1 MHPASCLYSGNAAFI
16 EGLYESFLADPASVT
31 PEWRAYFE
39 ALVSGGERP
48 DSPHGPTIARML
60 EIAARS
66 PSATAVQANVGVPD
80 DGKQVAVLQLINS
93 YRFMGHR
100 QARLDPLSQHTRP
113 QVPELDPRFH
123 GLGAEDMQRRFYIGS
138 LQGLD
143 VQQVPLQQIIDIVS
157 GTYCGTIGAE
167 YMHIVETAQKRW
179 IQQRLEPILG
189 RPRFSSDKKRWL
201 LDRLVAA
208 GALEEYLHRKY
219 VGQKRFSLEGGESA
233 IPLLDQVMEDA
244 GRHGVK
250 EVVVGMAHRGRL
262 NVLVNIVGKHPSKL
276 FDEFEGRSR
285 EARLGD
291 VKYHLGYSSDIE
303 TSHGPV
309 HVTLAFNPSHLEII
323 DPVVEGS
330 VRARQDRRGDIERNQ
345 VLPVLIHGDA
355 AFAGQGVVMET
366 FNLSQ
371 TRGYTT
377 GGTVHVILNNQIG
390 FTTSDPLDSRS
401 TLYCTDVAKMVQ
413 APIFHVNGDDPE
425 AVALVAQIALDFR
438 MEFNKDVVID
448 LVCYRKHGHSEADE
462 PAATQPIMYQH
473 IRRHPGVRKLYAERL
488 VGEGVITAE
497 TLEQM
502 TQAYVSALENNIV
515 VSRPY
520 ANVHDTR
527 YLINYEPYRNTHWRE
542 PCPTSI
548 DLPQV
553 VELTARMTEYPGK
566 FELHRAVKKVVED
579 RRRMAE
585 GEMPL
590 DWGYTETLAYAA
602 LLRDGHPV
610 RISGQDSARGTFFH
624 RHAVLHDQ
632 KSGDTFL
639 PLQNIAPDQASFLVI
654 NSTLSE
660 EAVLGFEY
668 GYASAEPRS
677 LVIWE
682 AQFGDF
688 ANGAQVVIDQ
698 FIASCEEKWGRF
710 CGLTM
715 LLPHGYDGQGPEH
728 SSARLERFLQL
739 CAEDN
744 MQVVYPTTPA
754 QMFHMIRRQ
763 VMRPH
768 RKPLVVMSPKALLR
782 HRLSVSS
789 LDDIVHGSFQPVIG
803 EIDRL
808 DPEKVSRLLICS
820 GKIYFDLLESRR
832 EQGIDDVAIVRI
844 EQLYPF
850 PREEVQA
857 AAALFPRV
865 REFVWV
871 QEEPRNQ
878 GAWTVM
884 LSKRHLGG
892 CFPGDLPLL
901 CVARPYS
908 ASPAVG
914 YHALHVKQQQEVV
927 DEALNRRDTAE
938 QAQGKQTRKKSA

>member
-1 MHPASCLYSGNAAFI
+1 MQPPSCLSSGNAAFI
-16 EGLYESFLADPASVT
+16 EDLYEAFLSEPTSVSQ
-31 PEWRAYFE
+31 EWQHYFANLSE
-39 ALVSGGERP
+39 SQAGPR
-48 DSPHGPTIARML
+48 DQAHGPVRERMIAQASGPKL
-60 EIAARS
+60 
-66 PSATAVQANVGVPD
+66 SASNAPWD
-80 DGKQVAVLQLINS
+80 DGKQVAVLQLLNA

-100 QARLDPLSQHTRP
+100 QARLDPLNQHERP
-113 QVPELDPRFH
+113 HVPELDLAFH
-123 GLGAEDMQRRFYIGS
+123 GLDFADLDRVFNSGS
-138 LQGLD
+138 LQGRD
-143 VQQVPLQQIIDIVS
+143 SHQAPLREILEIAS
-157 GTYCGTIGAE
+157 STYCGTIGAE

-179 IQQRLEPILG
+179 IQQRLEPIRG
-189 RPRFSSDKKRWL
+189 RLQLTPEKKRWL
-201 LDRLVAA
+201 LGRLVAA

-233 IPLLDQVMEDA
+233 IALLDQVLVDA
-244 GRHGVK
+244 ARHGTK

-262 NVLVNIVGKHPSKL
+262 NILVNIVGKHPSKL
-276 FDEFEGRSR
+276 FDEFEGRSH

-303 TSHGPV
+303 TPHGPI

-330 VRARQDRRGDIERNQ
+330 VRARQDRRGDFERNQ
-345 VLPVLIHGDA
+345 VLPLLIHGDA

-377 GGTVHVILNNQIG
+377 GGTVHVIINNQIG

-413 APIFHVNGDDPE
+413 APIFHVNADAPE
-425 AVALVAQIALDFR
+425 AVALVAQVALDYR
-438 MEFNKDVVID
+438 MEFSKDVVID

-473 IRRHPGVRKLYAERL
+473 VRRHPGVRTIYAERL
-488 VGEGVITAE
+488 IAEGIIKPGDA
-497 TLEQM
+497 EQM
-502 TQAYVSALENNIV
+502 ATDYVEALENNVV

-520 ANVHDTR
+520 ASVHDTS
-527 YLINYEPYRNTHWRE
+527 YLINYEPYRNAHWRDVAN
-542 PCPTSI
+542 TSLKRARI
-548 DLPQV
+548 
-553 VELTARMTEYPGK
+553 VELTDGMTAYPPS
-566 FELHRAVKKVVED
+566 FELHRSVKKIVQD
-579 RRRMAE
+579 RQKMAKDE
-585 GEMPL
+585 APL
-590 DWGYTETLAYAA
+590 DWGYAETLAYAA
-602 LLRDGHPV
+602 LVTEGHAV
-610 RISGQDSARGTFFH
+610 RLSGQDSGRGTFFH

-632 KSGDTFL
+632 KTGDTFL
-639 PLQNIAPDQASFLVI
+639 PLQNLAPDQASFLVV

-668 GYASAEPRS
+668 GYASAEPRA

-728 SSARLERFLQL
+728 SSARLERYLQL

-754 QMFHMIRRQ
+754 QMFHLIRRQ
-763 VMRPH
+763 IMRAY
-768 RKPLVVMSPKALLR
+768 RKPLIVMSPKALLR
-782 HRLSVSS
+782 HKLSVSC
-789 LDDIVHGSFQPVIG
+789 LAEIEHGGFQPVID
-803 EIDRL
+803 EIDHLNRKQV
-808 DPEKVSRLLICS
+808 ERLLVCS
-820 GKIYFDLLESRR
+820 GKVYFDLLEARR
-832 EQGIDDVAIVRI
+832 KHEANHIAIIRL

-850 PREEVQA
+850 PRDEIIRVAET
-857 AAALFPRV
+857 FPKIK
-865 REFVWV
+865 EFVWV

-878 GAWTVM
+878 GAWSVL

-892 CFPGDLPLL
+892 CFPANIPLT

-914 YHALHVKQQQEVV
+914 YHAVHLKQQQDVV
-927 DEALNRRDTAE
+927 DEALRLKAAARPE
-938 QAQGKQTRKKSA
+938 QHKKSA

>member
-1 MHPASCLYSGNAAFI
+1 MYHHNL
-16 EGLYESFLADPASVT
+16 
-31 PEWRAYFE
+31 
-39 ALVSGGERP
+39 
-48 DSPHGPTIARML
+48 
-60 EIAARS
+60 
-66 PSATAVQANVGVPD
+66 
-80 DGKQVAVLQLINS
+80 LQLHLYRSQDSSISIDLNFSPPSHLGIHPVLFLLVFNS
-93 YRFMGHR
+93 
-100 QARLDPLSQHTRP
+100 
-113 QVPELDPRFH
+113 
-123 GLGAEDMQRRFYIGS
+123 GS
-138 LQGLD
+138 VQGLD
-143 VQQVPLQQIIDIVS
+143 THHAPLQQILEIVNS
-157 GTYCGTIGAE
+157 TYCGTIGAE

-179 IQQRLEPILG
+179 IQLRLEPIRG
-189 RPRFSSDKKRWL
+189 RAQLSATKKRWL

-208 GALEEYLHRKY
+208 GALEEYLHKKY
-219 VGQKRFSLEGGESA
+219 VGQKRFSLEGGEST
-233 IPLLDQVMEDA
+233 IPLLDQLLEDSA
-244 GRHGVK
+244 RHGVK
-250 EVVVGMAHRGRL
+250 EVVIGMAHRGRL

-285 EARLGD
+285 GARLGD

-303 TSHGPV
+303 TPHGPM

-330 VRARQDRRGDIERNQ
+330 VRARQDRRGDVERNK
-345 VLPVLIHGDA
+345 VIAVLIHGDA

-371 TRGYTT
+371 TRGYST
-377 GGTVHVILNNQIG
+377 GGTVHLIVNNQIG

-413 APIFHVNGDDPE
+413 APIFHVNADDPE
-425 AVALVAQIALDFR
+425 AVSLVAQLALDFR

-473 IRRHPGVRKLYAERL
+473 IRRHPGVRKSYAEKL
-488 VGEGVITAE
+488 NNEGVVKLGE
-497 TLEQM
+497 LEQM
-502 TQAYVSALENNIV
+502 TATYVGALENNVV
-515 VSRPY
+515 VSRPF

-527 YLINYEPYRNTHWRE
+527 FLINYEPYRHTHWRE
-542 PCPTSI
+542 AADTCLSRDRI
-548 DLPQV
+548 AA
-553 VELTARMTEYPGK
+553 LTASMTRYPEA
-566 FELHRAVKKVVED
+566 FELHRSVNKVIQD
-579 RRRMAE
+579 RRKMGR
-585 GEMPL
+585 GELPL

-602 LLRDGHPV
+602 LVVDGHAV

-632 KSGDTFL
+632 KTGDTYL
-639 PLQNIAPDQASFLVI
+639 PLQNIAADQGSFLAV

-754 QMFHMIRRQ
+754 QMFHLIRRQ
-763 VMRPH
+763 MVRAY

-782 HRLSVSS
+782 HKLSVSS
-789 LDDIVHGSFQPVIG
+789 LEDIAANGFLPVID
-803 EIDRL
+803 EIDQL
-808 DPEKVSRLLICS
+808 DRAQVERLLICS
-820 GKIYFDLLESRR
+820 GKVYFDLLEARR
-832 EQGIDDVAIVRI
+832 AHSVTHTAIIRL

-850 PREEVQA
+850 PRDEILKIA
-857 AAALFPRV
+857 ASLPNV
-865 REFVWV
+865 KEFVWV

-892 CFPGDLPLL
+892 CFPANLPLR

-914 YHALHVKQQQEVV
+914 YHAVHVKQQQDVV
-927 DEALNRRDTAE
+927 EEALQLKRPTDQQPRE
-938 QAQGKQTRKKSA
+938 QHKKSA

>member
-1 MHPASCLYSGNAAFI
+1 MQPPSCLFSGNAAFV
-16 EGLYESFLADPASVT
+16 EDLYENYLADPTSVGQDWQDYFSELNVTELGPRDQAHGPVRERFAAQTADSAPAPSVT
-31 PEWRAYFE
+31 K
-39 ALVSGGERP
+39 
-48 DSPHGPTIARML
+48 I
-60 EIAARS
+60 
-66 PSATAVQANVGVPD
+66 D
-80 DGKQVAVLQLINS
+80 DGKQVAVLQLLNA

-100 QARLDPLSQHTRP
+100 QAHLDPLNQHARP
-113 QVPELDPRFH
+113 QVPELDPAFH
-123 GLGAEDMQRRFYIGS
+123 GLGVQELDRVFNTGS
-138 LQGLD
+138 LQGRD
-143 VQQVPLQQIIDIVS
+143 SHQAPLREIIEIAS
-157 GTYCGTIGAE
+157 STYCRTIGAE

-179 IQQRLEPILG
+179 IQQRLEPIHGRLQLG
-189 RPRFSSDKKRWL
+189 PDKQRWL
-201 LDRLVAA
+201 LGRLVAA
-208 GALEEYLHRKY
+208 GALEEYLHTKY
-219 VGQKRFSLEGGESA
+219 VGQKRFSLEGGDSA
-233 IPLLDQVMEDA
+233 IALVDQVLVDA
-244 GRHGVK
+244 ARHGTK
-250 EVVVGMAHRGRL
+250 EVVIGMAHRGRL
-262 NVLVNIVGKHPSKL
+262 NFLVNIVGKHPSKL

-303 TSHGPV
+303 TPHGPV

-330 VRARQDRRGDIERNQ
+330 VRARQDRRGDVARNE
-345 VLPVLIHGDA
+345 VLPLLIHGDA

-377 GGTVHVILNNQIG
+377 GGTVHVIINNQIG

-413 APIFHVNGDDPE
+413 APIFHVNADDPE
-425 AVALVAQIALDFR
+425 AVVLVAQIALDFR
-438 MEFNKDVVID
+438 MEFSKDVVID

-473 IRRHPGVRKLYAERL
+473 VRRHPGVRKIYADKLIAEGIL
-488 VGEGVITAE
+488 KPGEM
-497 TLEQM
+497 EQM
-502 TQAYVSALENNIV
+502 TADYVNALENNVV

-520 ANVHDTR
+520 ASVHDTR
-527 YLINYEPYRNTHWRE
+527 YLINYEPYRNTHWRDVATTALDRARIAQLTE
-542 PCPTSI
+542 RLTS
-548 DLPQV
+548 
-553 VELTARMTEYPGK
+553 YPEK
-566 FELHRAVKKVVED
+566 FELHRSVKKIVQD
-579 RRRMAE
+579 RQKMAQ
-585 GEMPL
+585 GETPV
-590 DWGYTETLAYAA
+590 DWGYAESLAYAA
-602 LLRDGHPV
+602 LLAEGHAV
-610 RISGQDSARGTFFH
+610 RISGQDSGRGTFFH

-632 KSGDTFL
+632 KTGDTYL
-639 PLQNIAPDQASFLVI
+639 PLQNISNEQASFLVV

-728 SSARLERFLQL
+728 SSARLERYLQL

-754 QMFHMIRRQ
+754 QMFHLIRRQ
-763 VMRPH
+763 VLRAY
-768 RKPLVVMSPKALLR
+768 RKPLIVMSPKALLR
-782 HRLSVSS
+782 HKLSVSS
-789 LDDIVHGSFQPVIG
+789 VDDIEHGMFQAVID
-803 EIDRL
+803 EVD
-808 DPEKVSRLLICS
+808 DPNRKAVQRLLICS
-820 GKIYFDLLESRR
+820 GKIYFDLLETRR
-832 EQGIDDVAIVRI
+832 QHAADHIAIIRL

-850 PREEVQA
+850 PRDEVVRVA
-857 AAALFPRV
+857 ETFPNV
-865 REFVWV
+865 KEFVWV

-878 GAWTVM
+878 GAWSVL

-892 CFPGDLPLL
+892 CFPGNIPLL

-914 YHALHVKQQQEVV
+914 YHALHVKQQQDVV
-927 DEALNRRDTAE
+927 EEALKLKTMMRVD
-938 QAQGKQTRKKSA
+938 QHKKSA

>member
-1 MHPASCLYSGNAAFI
+1 MQRPSCLSGGNAAFL
-16 EGLYESFLADPASVT
+16 ESLYEAYLTDPNAVE
-31 PEWRAYFE
+31 PAWRAYFDE
-39 ALVSGGERP
+39 LQDQDTP
-48 DSPHGPTIARML
+48 DRAHGPVRARML
-60 EIAARS
+60 VHAQTNQR
-66 PSATAVQANVGVPD
+66 PSNSQSTVDQS
-80 DGKQVAVLQLINS
+80 KQVAVLQLINAF
-93 YRFMGHR
+93 RFMGHR
-100 QARLDPLSQHTRP
+100 QAQLDPLNQHERP
-113 QVPELDPRFH
+113 HVPELDPHHH
-123 GLGAEDMQRRFYIGS
+123 GLGEQDMQQVFNTGS
-138 LQGLD
+138 LHGVDEASLAE
-143 VQQVPLQQIIDIVS
+143 IIEIVRA
-157 GTYCGTIGAE
+157 TYCSTIGAE

-179 IQQRLEPILG
+179 IQQRLEPALG
-189 RPRFSSDKKRWL
+189 KPQFSPEKRRHL
-201 LDRLVAA
+201 LDRLIAA
-208 GALEEYLHRKY
+208 GALEEYLHKKY

-233 IPLLDQVMEDA
+233 IPLVDQIVEDA
-244 GRHGVK
+244 GRHGLK

-276 FDEFEGRSR
+276 FDEFEGRSQ

-291 VKYHLGYSSDIE
+291 VKYHLGYSSDIV
-303 TSHGPV
+303 TPGGPV

-330 VRARQDRRGDIERNQ
+330 VRARQDRRGDVERNL
-345 VLPVLIHGDA
+345 VLPLLVHGDA
-355 AFAGQGVVMET
+355 AFAGQGIVMET

-377 GGTVHVILNNQIG
+377 GGTVHLIINNQIG

-413 APIFHVNGDDPE
+413 APIFHVNADDPE
-425 AVALVAQIALDFR
+425 AVCFVAQIAMDFR

-462 PAATQPIMYQH
+462 PSATQPMMYQQV
-473 IRRHPGVRKLYAERL
+473 RKHPGAPKIYAEKL
-488 VGEGVITAE
+488 VAEGVIDADTAGQY
-497 TLEQM
+497 T
-502 TQAYVSALENNIV
+502 ARYVDALENNIV

-520 ANVHDTR
+520 ANVHDSR
-527 YLINYEPYRNTHWRE
+527 FLINYEPYRNVEWRD
-542 PCPTSI
+542 PCATAIAPAMVADLTQRLI
-548 DLPQV
+548 D
-553 VELTARMTEYPGK
+553 YPEH
-566 FELHRAVKKVVED
+566 FELHRAVRKIVQD
-579 RRRMAE
+579 RRDM
-585 GEMPL
+585 GLDQKPL
-590 DWGYTETLAYAA
+590 DWGYAENLAYAA
-602 LLRDGHPV
+602 LLVEGHPV
-610 RISGQDSARGTFFH
+610 RISGQDSGRGTFFH

-632 KSGDTFL
+632 KTGDTYL
-639 PLQNIAPDQASFLVI
+639 PLQNLREDQASFLVI

-668 GYASAEPRS
+668 GYASAEPRA

-728 SSARLERFLQL
+728 SSARLERYLQL

-754 QMFHMIRRQ
+754 QMFHLIRRQ
-763 VMRPH
+763 VIRPY
-768 RKPLVVMSPKALLR
+768 RKPLVIMSPKSLLR
-782 HRLSVSS
+782 HKLSVSS
-789 LDDIVHGSFQPVIG
+789 VTDITTGTFRVVIG
-803 EIDRL
+803 EIDAIPVDQVR
-808 DPEKVSRLLICS
+808 RLLICS
-820 GKIYFDLLESRR
+820 GKVYFDLLETRR
-832 EQGIDDVAIVRI
+832 NHEITDTAIFRL

-850 PREEVQA
+850 PTEELQA
-857 AAALFPRV
+857 AADQYSDL
-865 REFVWV
+865 EEIIWV

-878 GAWTVM
+878 GAWSVL

-892 CFPGDLPLL
+892 CFPNTIPLR

-914 YHALHVKQQQEVV
+914 YYALHIKQQKDIV
-927 DEALNRRDTAE
+927 DQALRVHERSASETKKTA
-938 QAQGKQTRKKSA
+938 